1 MRRRGKK
8 KPTEGDG
15 RMNVISVKR
24 TSELIC
30 RAGSTR
36 LRLRIKIPQAA
47 LHCATMYPA
56 FLTVFPLLLSVF
68 AHKEATTPEEKAIER
83 GLRNAAYHVSQT
95 LGLPD
100 DLLNFVVQRFS
111 VHQR

>member
-1 MRRRGKK
+1 
-8 KPTEGDG
+8 
-15 RMNVISVKR
+15 MNVISVKR

-100 DLLNFVVQRFS
+100 DLLNFVVPRCS